1 MLKKFLIILAAFSII
16 ACSGRKVDISKKQE
30 RGGIVYIVNEQ
41 KPFSGVITGKYG
53 NGQIK
58 IKETFKDGKY
68 NGEQYTY
75 YDNGQV
81 ESKAD
86 FENGVAKGT
95 YFQYHR
101 NGEISY
107 TGQFM
112 NGKRQGE
119 WNRYTDDKKLIL
131 TEFYNN
137 GTLENVK
144 QYLVDTDKV
153 KQKILDFFN

>member
-53 NGQIK
+53 NGQ
-58 IKETFKDGKY
+58 
-68 NGEQYTY
+68 
-75 YDNGQV
+75 V

-101 NGEISY
+101 NGEVSY
-107 TGQFM
+107 TGQFI

-137 GTLENVK
+137 GTLEDVK